1 MSKRPSYPNPKK
13 TLLSNYQ
20 IKECKEVFDILDKNK
35 TGVISTDDIIKIKN
49 IFLYPISCKNIQEM
63 IKEIDIYGEGKFDF
77 RKFITLF
84 QKQIEYI
91 DDIDE
96 ETFLKSL
103 KEDFGLKLL
112 GKKRKRL
119 AQDKYEEEKK
129 ENNFVTPKI
138 IENEDSIDETNT
150 KREEGIDDGS
160 SFTSDINWNNNK
172 KRKIENENII
182 DFQIGNEK
190 NVILEK
196 NNNKIII
203 DNSSE
208 MPNDYGKDINCNYSK
223 KSKRNDKMKCKN
235 NIRKYSENKK
245 NKIDIDIIDYNTI
258 IIYKKY
264 LSNYIIEQIEQ
275 TNNNNI
281 ENQNN
286 NEKKDNYF
294 PLIHLENNEDDNMN
308 NNINNNFQLQKPISS
323 FCSSNIN
330 SEDEFNN
337 NCNSNENSFSFSSD
351 CNSFNKAFLL
361 NSFLDKSPALS
372 YSKLNLDVEDD
383 LPIFGSERVI
393 YESKDKKIDKDINKS
408 VDIKVNKKKNNIQN
422 HQKRRNLANSEININ
437 VYDST
442 RKYFGKNEKEKKRQ
456 KERQKEI
463 TKYKKYQYQDK
474 DTDTTII
481 SYNNNK
487 NIQILNTLILEYKR
501 NRKKERIIKKCIEIP
516 YLIIIEKTALNMKEI
531 QKYLN
536 KYKKISEKSLNMRKN
551 KEKMNNTEIS
561 STTDIFCYDNLN
573 KTFVKNESYFNNSFL
588 RSNDKRK
595 KGKKK
600 EDEFK
605 SKTAEKDNIRYNK
618 YKERKVKDKKKNIN
632 YTKNYYNNYTLYDY
646 QNKLNYD
653 KKNIVESVF

>member
-13 TLLSNYQ
+13 TILSNYK

-63 IKEIDIYGEGKFDF
+63 IKEIDIFGEGKFDF

-96 ETFLKSL
+96 ETILKSL

-119 AQDKYEEEKK
+119 AQDKYEEDKK
-129 ENNFVTPKI
+129 ENNFAYPKI
-138 IENEDSIDETNT
+138 NENEDSIDEANT

-160 SFTSDINWNNNK
+160 SFTSDIIWNNNK
-172 KRKIENENII
+172 KRKIENEDII
-182 DFQIGNEK
+182 DVQVGNEK

-203 DNSSE
+203 ENSSE
-208 MPNDYGKDINCNYSK
+208 ILNDYGKDINSNYSK
-223 KSKRNDKMKCKN
+223 KSNRNDIMNCKN
-235 NIRKYSENKK
+235 NIRKCNENKK
-245 NKIDIDIIDYNTI
+245 NKIDIDIIDNNTI

-275 TNNNNI
+275 TNNNKEK
-281 ENQNN
+281 ENENN
-286 NEKKDNYF
+286 NEKKYNFF
-294 PLIHLENNEDDNMN
+294 PLINIRNNEDDNMN
-308 NNINNNFQLQKPISS
+308 NNINNNFQSQKPISS
-323 FCSSNIN
+323 FCPSNFN
-330 SEDEFNN
+330 SEYEFNNFN

-351 CNSFNKAFLL
+351 CNSFNKALL
-361 NSFLDKSPALS
+361 SNSFLDKSPVLS
-372 YSKLNLDVEDD
+372 CAKLNLDVEDD

-393 YESKDKKIDKDINKS
+393 YESKDKKDDKDINKKI
-408 VDIKVNKKKNNIQN
+408 DIKANKKKNHIQN
-422 HQKRRNLANSEININ
+422 HHKRRNITNSDINA
-437 VYDST
+437 YDSSK
-442 RKYFGKNEKEKKRQ
+442 KYFEKNEKEKKRQ
-456 KERQKEI
+456 KEIIKIKR
-463 TKYKKYQYQDK
+463 YQDA
-474 DTDTTII
+474 TII
-481 SYNNNK
+481 SNNNNNN
-487 NIQILNTLILEYKR
+487 NIQILNTFVLEYKR

-536 KYKKISEKSLNMRKN
+536 KYKSLNMRKN
-551 KEKMNNTEIS
+551 KEKMNNNET

-573 KTFVKNESYFNNSFL
+573 KTFVKNDSYFNDSFC

-600 EDEFK
+600 EDEYK
-605 SKTAEKDNIRYNK
+605 SKTAEKDNMRYNK
-618 YKERKVKDKKKNIN
+618 YKERKLKDKKKNLN
-632 YTKNYYNNYTLYDY
+632 GTKNYYNNYTTYDC
-646 QNKLNYD
+646 QNNLGYD
-653 KKNIVESVF
+653 KRNIVESVF